1 MGHDAVA
8 SVQALICVQHVFV
21 DMYPK
26 PKTLNSN
33 LKLPSP
39 NRKTPHD
46 SATLKLCPCWR
57 QVYTLV
63 LANPIREPKPYK
75 GT

>member
-46 SATLKLCPCWR
+46 SATPKNWVLVGDKLTFF
-57 QVYTLV
+57 VIT
-63 LANPIREPKPYK
+63 NPIRD
-75 GT
+75 